1 MDNNLKVTLL
11 NNRLDWLLNERKE
24 LLKRLAHGVDVAFEL
39 EHTNGQI
46 EALHFAIGVIE
57 GMDA

>member
-1 MDNNLKVTLL
+1 MDNNLKVTVL
-11 NNRLDWLLNERKE
+11 NNRLEWLLNERKKLIK
-24 LLKRLAHGVDVAFEL
+24 LLARGEDVAFEL